1 MRALVYAVVLV
12 LLAIVVSRALKAWQ
26 RRVPP
31 VTSNR
36 RDELVKDPVCQTYVV
51 LSRAVSEE
59 VDGTVTHFCSR
70 ECAARFVRG
79 ERRR

>member
-1 MRALVYAVVLV
+1 MRALVYAAV
-12 LLAIVVSRALKAWQ
+12 LLLILFAVSRALNAWK
-26 RRVPP
+26 RGVAPARG
-31 VTSNR
+31 SR

-51 LSRAVSEE
+51 LSRAVTAE

-70 ECAARFVRG
+70 ECAARFARG